1 MNLFIN
7 ITGAVILG
15 LLAYFII
22 RVKSRTKR
30 INDFFCN
37 AARVFALINENDA
50 RVAIITTATVTSK
63 KQRGSM
69 VNYLRSM
76 ASDMRKVSEN
86 NPETKSHIYNISE
99 SLDELAE
106 EISSREWAI
115 VDVIK
120 QKEELKNINPDY
132 LAALDK
138 ADSTIFA
145 QKHPELFK

>member
-1 MNLFIN
+1 
-7 ITGAVILG
+7 
-15 LLAYFII
+15 
-22 RVKSRTKR
+22 
-30 INDFFCN
+30 
-37 AARVFALINENDA
+37 
-50 RVAIITTATVTSK
+50 
-63 KQRGSM
+63 M

-76 ASDMRKVSEN
+76 ASDMRKVSGN
-86 NPETKSHIYNISE
+86 NPETKNHIYNIAE